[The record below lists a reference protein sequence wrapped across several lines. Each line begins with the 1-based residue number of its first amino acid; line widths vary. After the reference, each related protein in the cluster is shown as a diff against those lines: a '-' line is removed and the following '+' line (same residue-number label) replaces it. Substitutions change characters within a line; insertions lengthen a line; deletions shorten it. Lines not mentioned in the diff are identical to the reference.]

1 VLTHYNILNGVNN
14 LNKLLLVEDDESL
27 ALGIEFSLK
36 DGGYEVFRAS
46 TVEGGKNLFHVELFD
61 LVLLDVNLPDG
72 NGYELCKYIRGI
84 SDVPIIFLTACD
96 DEVNVV
102 QGLEIGGDDYI
113 TKPFRVRELLSR
125 IKVAIRRNAKN
136 IRNSKNIYGE
146 NMLKSDN
153 IIVDNIK
160 GTVRKNGEIINLTAQ
175 EYKLLLIFMNKP
187 NILMKRDEILSEL
200 LEGEDPFFDENTLS
214 VYIKRIRDKIEDNP
228 REPGYIVNKR
238 GLGYKWNKDIEAPKV
253 MFKE

>member
-1 VLTHYNILNGVNN
+1 M
-14 LNKLLLVEDDESL
+14 NKLLLVEDDESL

-36 DGGYEVFRAS
+36 DGGYEVYRTS
-46 TVEGGKNLFHVELFD
+46 TVEGGKKLFHSKPLD
-61 LVLLDVNLPDG
+61 LILLDVNLPDG
-72 NGYELCKYIRGI
+72 NGYDLCKYIRAT
-84 SDVPIIFLTACD
+84 SDVPIIFLTALD
-96 DEVNVV
+96 DEVNIV

-125 IKVAIRRNAKN
+125 IKVAIRRN
-136 IRNSKNIYGE
+136 SKNTSM
-146 NMLKSDN
+146 NN
-153 IIVDNIK
+153 IIKSENIFVDNIK
-160 GTVRKNGEIINLTAQ
+160 GTVRKNGEVINLTAQ

-228 REPGYIVNKR
+228 REPQYIVNQR
-238 GLGYKWNKDIEAPKV
+238 GLGYKWNKDV
-253 MFKE
+253 VLV

>member
-1 VLTHYNILNGVNN
+1 MNR
-14 LNKLLLVEDDESL
+14 LLLVEDDESL

-36 DGGYEVFRAS
+36 DGGYEVSRTS
-46 TVEGGKNLFHVELFD
+46 TVEGGKKLFHMESFD

-72 NGYELCKYIRGI
+72 NGYELCKYIREI
-84 SDVPIIFLTACD
+84 SDVPIIFLTALD

-125 IKVAIRRNAKN
+125 IKATIRRNSNNTRNYKN
-136 IRNSKNIYGE
+136 TLVENILRSE
-146 NMLKSDN
+146 S
-153 IIVDNIK
+153 IFVDNIK
-160 GTVRKNGEIINLTAQ
+160 AVVKKNGEVINLTAQ

-187 NILMKRDEILSEL
+187 NVLMKRDEILKEL

-228 REPGYIVNKR
+228 REPQYIVNKR
-238 GLGYKWNKDIEAPKV
+238 GLGYKWNKETTSGVDL
-253 MFKE
+253 

>member
-1 VLTHYNILNGVNN
+1 MNR
-14 LNKLLLVEDDESL
+14 LLLVEDDESL

-36 DGGYEVFRAS
+36 DGGYEVSRTS
-46 TVEGGKNLFHVELFD
+46 TVEGSKKLFQMQLFD

-84 SDVPIIFLTACD
+84 SDVPIIFLTALD

-125 IKVAIRRNAKN
+125 IKATIRRNSN
-136 IRNSKNIYGE
+136 NTRNSKNISVE
-146 NMLKSDN
+146 NILRSES
-153 IIVDNIK
+153 IFVDKIK
-160 GTVRKNGEIINLTAQ
+160 AVVKKNGESINLTAQ

-187 NILMKRDEILSEL
+187 NVLMKRDEILSEL

-228 REPGYIVNKR
+228 RDPQYIVNKR
-238 GLGYKWNKDIEAPKV
+238 GLGYKWNKDTTSEV
-253 MFKE
+253 DL

>member
-1 VLTHYNILNGVNN
+1 MNR
-14 LNKLLLVEDDESL
+14 LLLVEDDESL

-36 DGGYEVFRAS
+36 DGGYEVSIAS
-46 TVEGGKNLFHVELFD
+46 TVESGKILFHSEQFD
-61 LVLLDVNLPDG
+61 LILLDVNLPDG
-72 NGYELCKYIRGI
+72 NGYELCKYIRNK

-96 DEVNVV
+96 EEVNIV

-125 IKVAIRRNAKN
+125 INASVR
-136 IRNSKNIYGE
+136 RNSKNISVE
-146 NMLKSDN
+146 SILKSEN
-153 IIVDNIK
+153 IFVDNIK
-160 GTVRKNGEIINLTAQ
+160 GIVRKNGEIVNLTAQ

-187 NILMKRDEILSEL
+187 KVLMKREEILSEL

-228 REPGYIVNKR
+228 REPQYIVNQR
-238 GLGYKWNKDIEAPKV
+238 GLGYKWNKDMQI
-253 MFKE
+253 

>member
-1 VLTHYNILNGVNN
+1 MNR
-14 LNKLLLVEDDESL
+14 LLLVEDDEPL

-36 DGGYEVFRAS
+36 DGGYEVSRTS
-46 TVEGGKNLFHVELFD
+46 TVKGGKNLFHSQSLD
-61 LVLLDVNLPDG
+61 LILLDVNLPDG
-72 NGYELCKYIRGI
+72 NGYELCRYIRAK

-96 DEVNVV
+96 DEVNIV

-125 IKVAIRRNAKN
+125 IKVAIRRN
-136 IRNSKNIYGE
+136 SKNVSVE
-146 NMLKSDN
+146 N
-153 IIVDNIK
+153 IIKSENIFVDNIK
-160 GTVRKNGEIINLTAQ
+160 GTVRKNGEVINLTAQ

-200 LEGEDPFFDENTLS
+200 LECDDPFFDENTLS

-228 REPGYIVNKR
+228 REPQYIVNKR
-238 GLGYKWNKDIEAPKV
+238 GLGYKWNKECSTIGEEYSSDRR
-253 MFKE
+253 

>member
-1 VLTHYNILNGVNN
+1 MNR
-14 LNKLLLVEDDESL
+14 LLLVEDDESL

-36 DGGYEVFRAS
+36 DGGYEVSTTS
-46 TVEGGKNLFHVELFD
+46 TVEGGKKLFHMEQFD

-72 NGYELCKYIRGI
+72 NGYELCKYIREI
-84 SDVPIIFLTACD
+84 SDVPIIFLTALD

-125 IKVAIRRNAKN
+125 INAIIRRNSNNNRNTKN
-136 IRNSKNIYGE
+136 TLVENILRSE
-146 NMLKSDN
+146 SILRSEN
-153 IIVDNIK
+153 IIIDNIK
-160 GTVRKNGEIINLTAQ
+160 AVVKKNGEVINLTAQ

-187 NILMKRDEILSEL
+187 NVLMKRDEILKEL

-228 REPGYIVNKR
+228 REPQYIVNKR
-238 GLGYKWNKDIEAPKV
+238 GLGYKWNKETISEGDL
-253 MFKE
+253 

>member
-1 VLTHYNILNGVNN
+1 MDR
-14 LNKLLLVEDDESL
+14 LLLVEDDESL

-36 DGGYEVFRAS
+36 DGGYSVSRTP
-46 TVEGGKNLFHVELFD
+46 TVEGGKNLFNMDLFD

-72 NGYELCKYIRGI
+72 NGYELCKYIRNK

-96 DEVNVV
+96 EEVNIV

-113 TKPFRVRELLSR
+113 IKPFRVRELLSR
-125 IKVAIRRNAKN
+125 IKATIRRNSKN
-136 IRNSKNIYGE
+136 IRNSKKLYIE
-146 NMLKSDN
+146 STLKSDN
-153 IIVDNIK
+153 ISVDNIK
-160 GTVRKNGEIINLTAQ
+160 AVVRKNGEIVNLTAQ

-187 NILMKRDEILSEL
+187 NVLMKRDEILKEL

-228 REPGYIVNKR
+228 REPQYIVNKR
-238 GLGYKWNKDIEAPKV
+238 GLGYKWNKDTLIGVNE
-253 MFKE
+253 

>member
-1 VLTHYNILNGVNN
+1 MNR
-14 LNKLLLVEDDESL
+14 LLLVEDDESL

-36 DGGYEVFRAS
+36 DGGYEVYRAGAI
-46 TVEGGKNLFHVELFD
+46 EAGKSLFHMEHFD
-61 LVLLDVNLPDG
+61 LILLDVNLPDG
-72 NGYELCKYIRGI
+72 NGYELCKYIRTK

-96 DEVNVV
+96 EEVNIV

-125 IKVAIRRNAKN
+125 IKALIR
-136 IRNSKNIYGE
+136 RNSKNMSID
-146 NMLKSDN
+146 NILKSEN
-153 IIVDNIK
+153 IFVDNTK
-160 GTVRKNGEIINLTAQ
+160 GTVMKNGEVINLTAQ

-228 REPGYIVNKR
+228 KEPQYIVNKR
-238 GLGYKWNKDIEAPKV
+238 GLGYKWSKDTSAPNV
-253 MFKE
+253 MNNCEGYK